1 MYATFSQIHLPRV
14 RWGRQARQSA
24 TYRASDAR
32 VSMIK
37 LAALPHIF
45 PRETTESREG
55 REENGFRFAFGC
67 FLPSR
72 ININHLLDPRRC
84 RSWGQGE
91 KVGDG
96 RVVLS
101 ETEDISAKTM
111 LSS

>member
-1 MYATFSQIHLPRV
+1 MHATPSQIHLPHV

-37 LAALPHIF
+37 LAALPHIS
-45 PRETTESREG
+45 PMETMKSREG
-55 REENGFRFAFGC
+55 REENGIRFAFGC
-67 FLPSR
+67 FLPSQ
-72 ININHLLDPRRC
+72 ININHLLAPRRC

-91 KVGDG
+91 KVGGG
-96 RVVLS
+96 RVVLA
-101 ETEDISAKTM
+101 ETEDISTKTM